1 MRNWCTVYH
10 FVLTVLLLHTVSNY
24 LVPMWTKLTG
34 TFIMLNAYELFLILK
49 AIQIDKMCEEER
61 KCTPEI
67 SLVWSGWRGCRMA
80 ESPQ

>member
-1 MRNWCTVYH
+1 
-10 FVLTVLLLHTVSNY
+10 
-24 LVPMWTKLTG
+24 MWTKLTG

-67 SLVWSGWRGCRMA
+67 SLV
-80 ESPQ
+80 